1 VATHI
6 GLNTHHY
13 IQEIIRLFYTNRL
26 GSANR
31 AHPDLTET
39 CRQCRHHR
47 DFSEAFVSD
56 DLSDAL
62 DYATLSRRVKQYCQ
76 QSRFHLL
83 EALCGGILKLV
94 FVEFPVQSVRLV
106 IRKPHALRD
115 AIPSIECYRVRE
127 QMGIRW
133 TAEKESA

>member
-1 VATHI
+1 MDMVRIDNLYVETII
-6 GLNTHHY
+6 G
-13 IQEIIRLFYTNRL
+13 FYHWEHEEPQPLQIDLEL
-26 GSANR
+26 G
-31 AHPDLTET
+31 T
-39 CRQCRHHR
+39 
-47 DFSEAFVSD
+47 DFSKAFVSD